1 MKEITG
7 KIKQKNNT
15 FTKELKFSKK
25 PLHSTESTANEFNSF
40 FTNVGPS
47 LAKNIAAV
55 STSFAEYLTSFKT
68 P

>member
-15 FTKELKFSKK
+15 FTKKLKFSKK
-25 PLHSTESTANEFNSF
+25 PLHSTEQTGSEFNSF

-47 LAKNIAAV
+47 LAKNIPAV
-55 STSFAEYLTSFKT
+55 STTFAEYLTSFKT